1 MIIDKLLST
10 FAFNFNLRR
19 YSTVKDARR
28 RLLAAIAVDYEIAVT
43 DVAAAAVIQ
52 TRIEAVPS
60 ADLVTELKF
69 AGLAGGLLRTST
81 PPTLNLL
88 FLLLLLVSMS
98 IHPEGES

>member
-43 DVAAAAVIQ
+43 DVAAAENMQSNIKVRRCRLNIRTDVIY
-52 TRIEAVPS
+52 VKS
-60 ADLVTELKF
+60 AW
-69 AGLAGGLLRTST
+69 
-81 PPTLNLL
+81 N
-88 FLLLLLVSMS
+88 
-98 IHPEGES
+98 